1 MLLKQPLRFRVR
13 RIGRFLLPVIVNWLC
28 LLLLL
33 TLLLSQ
39 TGCATNCPE
48 PTPVSPTLP
57 TPPSVSTPLPQTPY
71 SQTWSALVKKSRER
85 LGATLLM
92 SEPSSKPGPKE

>member
-13 RIGRFLLPVIVNWLC
+13 RIGRFLLPVIVNWLS

-71 SQTWSALVKKSRER
+71 SQTWSEKVRGWRGR
-85 LGATLLM
+85 LTATHLM
-92 SEPSSKPGPKE
+92 SEPSLKPGQP